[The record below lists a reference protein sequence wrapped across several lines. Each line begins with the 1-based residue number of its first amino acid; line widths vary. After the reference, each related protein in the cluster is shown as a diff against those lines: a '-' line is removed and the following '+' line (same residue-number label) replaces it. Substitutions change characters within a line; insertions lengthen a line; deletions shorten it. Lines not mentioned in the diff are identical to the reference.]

1 MKKIKL
7 LYDATVVCNILENN
21 SSRSGIFFVAYNLL
35 MGFLK
40 REEYEVYLYS
50 KNPARLKKAVANFSE
65 LNGCKIKEYSVLDNW
80 LEDLY
85 NIKAKNKKEN
95 KNAFVR
101 FSSTLLISVLRH
113 VSDTYLTYFKNIEGI
128 DAYFSP
134 ANAVPSFIAKNKNIK
149 KYVFLH
155 DTIPLINDYRDSAG
169 HRWFYK
175 LVRSI
180 NGTDKYFAN
189 SICTKEDFVKYVPK
203 IKEEN
208 ITVVPLSLIHI

>member
-65 LNGCKIKEYSVLDNW
+65 LKGCKIKEYSVLDNW

-85 NIKAKNKKEN
+85 NIKAKNKK
-95 KNAFVR
+95 
-101 FSSTLLISVLRH
+101 
-113 VSDTYLTYFKNIEGI
+113 
-128 DAYFSP
+128 
-134 ANAVPSFIAKNKNIK
+134 
-149 KYVFLH
+149 
-155 DTIPLINDYRDSAG
+155 
-169 HRWFYK
+169 
-175 LVRSI
+175 
-180 NGTDKYFAN
+180 
-189 SICTKEDFVKYVPK
+189 K
-203 IKEEN
+203 IKMH
-208 ITVVPLSLIHI
+208 LSGFLLHY